1 MAKRKLCKKPG
12 IKGEP
17 HYLKNIP
24 QKYIDKFYDR
34 LEYKDNGCI
43 FLKGN
48 VQNNG
53 YCNWWYRYED
63 EAGEKVL
70 RFISAHRFS
79 ALISGKFPEDKFNE
93 YSVLHNCDC
102 NYENNDISY
111 RQCVNPDHLWLG
123 TVQDN
128 IRDCM
133 EKGRYVKPPRMEGE
147 DNYNATLTQKQAE
160 WVIENHYKIT
170 QKRMAE
176 ILNISP
182 STIQAIHM
190 QKTWNHLPRKT
201 KV

>member
-17 HYLKNIP
+17 HYLKNVP
-24 QKYIDKFYDR
+24 QKYIDKFNDR
-34 LEYKDNGCI
+34 LDYKDNGCI

-63 EAGEKVL
+63 ENGEKVL

-79 ALISGKFPEDKFNE
+79 ALINGFPEDKFNE

-128 IRDCM
+128 IRDCI
-133 EKGRYVKPPRMEGE
+133 EKGRYVKPPRMAGE

-170 QKRMAE
+170 QRRMAE